1 MNEEIMQ
8 QYKNAMAE
16 NLPMLR
22 TKLKMT
28 QEDLANILNISRHTI
43 IGIENRNREMT
54 WTTYLALIYIF
65 QKNSETAKLAEILNI
80 VPVEFNEIIEACPK
94 AEAVK

>member
-1 MNEEIMQ
+1 MNEELMQ
-8 QYKNAMAE
+8 KYRTALAE

-28 QEDLANILNISRHTI
+28 QEDLAKILNISRHTI
-43 IGIENRNREMT
+43 IGIENRNRSMT

-65 QKNSETAKLAEILNI
+65 QKNSETEKLIEILNI
-80 VPVEFNEIIEACPK
+80 VPIEFDEMLNQNN
-94 AEAVK
+94 AE

>member
-1 MNEEIMQ
+1 MNEELMQ
-8 QYKNAMAE
+8 KYRSALAE

-28 QEDLANILNISRHTI
+28 QEELAKILNVSRHTI

-65 QKNSETAKLAEILNI
+65 QRNSEAAQLIDVLNLAPREYDDVMEQKTLL
-80 VPVEFNEIIEACPK
+80 
-94 AEAVK
+94 

>member
-1 MNEEIMQ
+1 MNEELMQ
-8 QYKNAMAE
+8 KYRITLAE

-28 QEDLANILNISRHTI
+28 QEDLAKILNISRHTI
-43 IGIENRNREMT
+43 IGIENPNRDMT

-65 QKNSETAKLAEILNI
+65 QKNSETAKLIEILSI
-80 VPVEFNEIIEACPK
+80 APREFDEMMEQMSII
-94 AEAVK
+94 